1 MTDDSNQLGMRTK
14 AVHAGEKPDPDTR
27 AATPNIVMSTTYIVD
42 PDTTFSIE
50 GQSDDPPYVYTR
62 WGNPTVDQLERKLAA
77 LEGTEAGIAF
87 GSGMAA
93 ITALFFHHLESGDRM
108 VMSDVSYAGASELAE
123 DLLRGMGVDVV
134 RANMSDL
141 EEVREATTPG
151 TKLVYAE
158 TPVNPI
164 LRLTDLAAVAE
175 IAHAVGAPLAVDSTF
190 ASPIGTRP
198 VEFGADFVVHSLTKY
213 ISGHGDT
220 LGGAVLGK
228 AEELTRMRSRVVVHT
243 GGVLSPFNAWLTM
256 RGIAT
261 LPLRMEAHQAG
272 AFEIARFLE
281 SHPKVEQV
289 MYPGLPSH
297 PQHGLAALQMS
308 NFSGML
314 TFRMKNGQHAKTVLA
329 ERLQIWHYAVS
340 LGHHRSLLFYMPT
353 MDMLENSFPLNP
365 AQEEAFRAYAG
376 DGLFRLSVGLEDP
389 ADLVRDLEQ
398 GLAAI

>member
-1 MTDDSNQLGMRTK
+1 MTDDINQLGMRTK

-27 AATPNIVMSTTYIVD
+27 AATPNIVMSTTYVVD

-93 ITALFFHHLESGDRM
+93 ITALFLHHLQSGDRL

-151 TKLVYAE
+151 TKLVYTE

-175 IAHAVGAPLAVDSTF
+175 IAHDAGALLAVDSTF

-198 VEFGADFVVHSLTKY
+198 AEFGADFVVHSLTKY

-220 LGGAVLGK
+220 VGGAVLGK

-243 GGVLSPFNAWLTM
+243 GGILSPFNAWLTM

-289 MYPGLPSH
+289 TYPGLPSH

-314 TFRMKNGQHAKTVLA
+314 SFRVKDGQHAKTVLA
-329 ERLQIWHYAVS
+329 EQLQIWHYAVS

-353 MDMLENSFPLNP
+353 MDMLENSFSLNP

-376 DGLFRLSVGLEDP
+376 EGLFRVSVGLEDP
-389 ADLVRDLEQ
+389 ADLIRDLEQ